1 MAEETRESLTSYLKR
16 LRPYF
21 VWSFVLFGLGALAG
35 VLLVNLHSGLAT
47 QLEKSL
53 MGFAGMFR
61 GLPKWQLA
69 GAIFL
74 NNSIKSAAAIFLG
87 TLLGLLP
94 VVFLVVNGA
103 ALGAIVSV
111 SLGARGVWQSTMA
124 ILPHGIIELPAVLLA
139 TSIGLL
145 LGSHVVRR
153 LLRRQQP
160 PLRAEFAL
168 ASRFLFK
175 VIVPL
180 LLAAALIEAY
190 LTPVLARL

>member
-1 MAEETRESLTSYLKR
+1 MVDAMRESLLDYTKR

-21 VWSFVLFGLGALAG
+21 VWSVLLFGLGALAG
-35 VLLVNLHSGLAT
+35 VLLVNLHAGLAG

-61 GLPKWQLA
+61 GLSKLQLA

-74 NNSIKSAAAIFLG
+74 NNSVKSAMAIFLG
-87 TLLGLLP
+87 TLLGILP
-94 VVFLVVNGA
+94 VVFLLVNGA

-111 SLGARGVWQSTMA
+111 SLGSRGIWQSTMA
-124 ILPHGIIELPAVLLA
+124 ILPHGVIELPAVFLA

-145 LGSHVVRR
+145 LGSHLFKR
-153 LLRRQQP
+153 LLRRQP
-160 PLRAEFAL
+160 KPLRQELAH
-168 ASRFLFK
+168 ASRFLFW

-180 LLAAALIEAY
+180 LLIAALIEAY
-190 LTPVLARL
+190 LTPVLAKL